1 MDLYEILVF
10 RDVCSNIY
18 WVSCVRFEVFR
29 VLTMKNV
36 MWDVNCHPLQIHQ
49 CFRGIYC
56 HHLQGWKVS
65 YVSNQ
70 QEVGSEQS
78 KLHD

>member
-1 MDLYEILVF
+1 
-10 RDVCSNIY
+10 
-18 WVSCVRFEVFR
+18 
-29 VLTMKNV
+29 MKNV
-36 MWDVNCHPLQIHQ
+36 IWDVICHPLQIHQ
-49 CFRGIYC
+49 CFGGIYC

-78 KLHD
+78 KLHN